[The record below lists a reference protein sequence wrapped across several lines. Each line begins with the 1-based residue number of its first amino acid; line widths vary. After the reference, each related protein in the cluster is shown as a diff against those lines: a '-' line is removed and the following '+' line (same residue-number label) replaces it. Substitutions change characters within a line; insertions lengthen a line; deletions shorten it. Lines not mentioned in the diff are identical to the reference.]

1 MMNQTPNQ
9 MIQLGCGSKEELEE
23 ANALALVKVMALEV
37 ESKIQE
43 ESFWEES
50 LIDQPIVGKQSE
62 KIQDVFSN
70 YVETKDPTEPIKLGD
85 GTVSNTVLINKWLS
99 LEEKAKLIAV
109 LKDNKDC
116 FAWSYNE
123 LTGLSRDLV

>member
-9 MIQLGCGSKEELEE
+9 MIQLGCESKEEFEE
-23 ANALALVKVMALEV
+23 ANALALVKIMALEV

-50 LIDQPIVGKQSE
+50 LIDQPVVGKQSE

-70 YVETKDPTEPIKLGD
+70 YVETKDPTEPIELGD
-85 GTVSNTVLINKWLS
+85 GIISNTVLINKWLS

-109 LKDNKDC
+109 LK
-116 FAWSYNE
+116 
-123 LTGLSRDLV
+123 R